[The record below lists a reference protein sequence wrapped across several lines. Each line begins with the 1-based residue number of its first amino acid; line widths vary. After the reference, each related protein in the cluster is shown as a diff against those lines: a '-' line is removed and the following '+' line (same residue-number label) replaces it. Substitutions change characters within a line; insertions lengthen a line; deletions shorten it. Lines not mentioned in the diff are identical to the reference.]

1 MTPKAALNFA
11 LLPQLSVK
19 LITNTDVINKDFKMR
34 KFIKDFS
41 KAEDGNVTVD
51 WIVLISGIIFLSV
64 AVVASIASSADTLA
78 ESTGDDIDLVASE
91 DFVG

>member
-1 MTPKAALNFA
+1 

>member
-1 MTPKAALNFA
+1 
-11 LLPQLSVK
+11 
-19 LITNTDVINKDFKMR
+19 MR